1 MFKKTKQ
8 TWVCF
13 FAKGVWGDSFC
24 FLTRFNNYSMKI
36 FNHDTLAEMLD
47 LTFNRN
53 AMMKKTDTKGPV
65 YPIKRKKRSA
75 TNNIAKAF

>member
-1 MFKKTKQ
+1 
-8 TWVCF
+8 
-13 FAKGVWGDSFC
+13 
-24 FLTRFNNYSMKI
+24 MKI

-53 AMMKKTDTKGPV
+53 AMMKTTDTKGPV

-75 TNNIAKAF
+75 TNNIAKAS